1 MEKGAYIFINSENK
15 IDLFIFM
22 KTSKEQ
28 LKTALPINFS
38 MGEILE
44 NHDTLQVIFNNGM
57 DYLGSTNSEE
67 VPKIIDNLNAIDLLN
82 NDYSQL
88 KNKGF
93 ISLTEREYNNM
104 INFSKEDDAAVKW
117 CEEKY
122 PELTT
127 EYKKIM
133 MEQYVLFCKKHR
145 NYGTSNVNVGTN
157 LETDADIKLALTGL
171 WFRINDKIQR
181 LKNLVVLGE
190 PDTVGEPIED
200 TLKDL
205 SVYGIIGQIVQQGK
219 CR

>member
-1 MEKGAYIFINSENK
+1 
-15 IDLFIFM
+15 
-22 KTSKEQ
+22 
-28 LKTALPINFS
+28 
-38 MGEILE
+38 
-44 NHDTLQVIFNNGM
+44 
-57 DYLGSTNSEE
+57 
-67 VPKIIDNLNAIDLLN
+67 
-82 NDYSQL
+82 
-88 KNKGF
+88 
-93 ISLTEREYNNM
+93 M
-104 INFSKEDDAAVKW
+104 INFSEEDDAAVKW

-122 PELTT
+122 PELTQ

-171 WFRINDKIQR
+171 WFRINDKISR

-190 PDTVGEPIED
+190 PDTVGESVED

-219 CR
+219 FK